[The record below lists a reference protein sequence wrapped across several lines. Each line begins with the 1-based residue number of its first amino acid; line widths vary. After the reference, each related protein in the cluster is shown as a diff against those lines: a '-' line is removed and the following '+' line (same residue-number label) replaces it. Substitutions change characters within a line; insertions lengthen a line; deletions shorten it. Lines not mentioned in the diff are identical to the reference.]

1 MITVRQIDRL
11 WSAKAYD
18 RLLEQ
23 LISPRPEASDR
34 LLSQLP
40 GSLPAAA
47 MAVIRLDELSQPFVP
62 LYGQLVRTILAAQRP
77 SEGCG
82 GGWGDVATTALC
94 LRALLCGQ
102 GHGVAID
109 RGIAALAALQK
120 PEGIWPNMPVR
131 RMPIDPFVSAFVL
144 LLLGDH
150 KIFRQGVQFQD
161 AIDWFKSNELALD
174 EQTAS
179 LWSHA
184 KRRLPTKNPGS
195 RVSQAEGSSLPG
207 LPLQR
212 QVLRQ
217 TAPVALG
224 V

>member
-23 LISPRPEASDR
+23 LLAPRPEGSTK
-34 LLSQLP
+34 LLSQLT

-47 MAVIRLDELSQPFVP
+47 MAVIRLDELSQSFAP
-62 LYGQLVRTILAAQRP
+62 LYSQLLRTIVAAQRP
-77 SEGCG
+77 GDSGGG

-109 RGIAALAALQK
+109 RGMAALASLQK
-120 PEGIWPNMPVR
+120 PEGIWPGMPVR
-131 RMPIDPFVSAFVL
+131 RMPTDPFVSAFVL
-144 LLLGDH
+144 LLLSNSD
-150 KIFRQGVQFQD
+150 IFRQAVRFDD
-161 AIDWFKSNELALD
+161 AIEWFKLNEIALD
-174 EQTAS
+174 EQTAR

-184 KRRLPTKNPGS
+184 RRRLPSAPISPPRCVGS
-195 RVSQAEGSSLPG
+195 HGNAVSLFKITSACSP
-207 LPLQR
+207 
-212 QVLRQ
+212 
-217 TAPVALG
+217 AL
-224 V
+224 